1 LTRLDR
7 LPGRRITAWLIDWLC
22 ILVVPV
28 GLIPVGLLA
37 LNAGVDVPPSMLN
50 AGAFGLVI
58 VPATLWAAWRESS
71 PRGATPGKRF
81 RRLRVVDSATGEGVT
96 FGRGLIRNTAKIAV
110 PWELGHTAA
119 FGFANASVAG
129 QGGTDS
135 VGTWLWAVTAAAYAI
150 VIVDV
155 AALFVGSGRTP
166 YDRLSRTRVVR
177 ESGGRASARR

>member
-28 GLIPVGLLA
+28 ALVPVGLIT
-37 LNAGVDVPPSMLN
+37 LNAGVDLPSWVLN

-58 VPATLWAAWRESS
+58 VPATLWAAWRESR
-71 PRGATPGKRF
+71 PRGATPGKRL
-81 RRLRVVDSATGEGVT
+81 RRLRVVDSATGERVT
-96 FGRGLIRNTAKIAV
+96 FGRALVRNTAKIAV

-119 FGFANASVAG
+119 FGFANAPAG
-129 QGGTDS
+129 QGRTDT
-135 VGTWLWAVTAAAYAI
+135 VGTWLWAVTAGAYAI
-150 VIVDV
+150 VIVYV

-166 YDRLSRTRVVR
+166 YDRLSRTRVVP
-177 ESGGRASARR
+177 ESGGR